1 MRLTCVSHQLHLS
14 AGVLALRRRRHCGRS
29 PQNDHACPY
38 TYAIVE
44 VFHVFVGEADAAG
57 RHEMTDSRRLIGAV
71 DAIFGVAEIEGA
83 RSHWVAFAAGRKAR
97 QVRLARDHLFRRM
110 PVRPLA
116 HTADAL
122 SARPGEPIPADADA
136 VAQRFTLAEHQIE
149 KGVRCV
155 DDDGASGLG
164 RDVGDE
170 LTAELGR

>member
-1 MRLTCVSHQLHLS
+1 M
-14 AGVLALRRRRHCGRS
+14 
-29 PQNDHACPY
+29 
-38 TYAIVE
+38 
-44 VFHVFVGEADAAG
+44 ADG
-57 RHEMTDSRRLIGAV
+57 RRLIGAV

-83 RSHWVAFAAGRKAR
+83 RSQRVAFAAGRKAR

-136 VAQRFTLAEHQIE
+136 VAQRFTVAEHQIE
-149 KGVRCV
+149 KRVRCV

-170 LTAELGR
+170 LAAELGRQFGRLIAFRLILRRQSSDPLPAGAGAGAPTATGGTGGVT